1 MIEDII
7 ANVLSGVIC
16 FVICETATQIMK
28 RKKRRSPRVLPT
40 STLVFFC
47 LSEGGNTQ
55 VKNTDARCFAPG
67 WMK

>member
-28 RKKRRSPRVLPT
+28 RKKR
-40 STLVFFC
+40 
-47 LSEGGNTQ
+47 
-55 VKNTDARCFAPG
+55 
-67 WMK
+67 